1 MEMDKIREL
10 IQLVEDS
17 QIQEIELSQRGETIR
32 ISKALPAPVI
42 MATRPSSRNLS
53 RTPI

>member
-10 IQLVEDS
+10 IQLVENS

-32 ISKALPAPVI
+32 ISKGMGVAPMAAAPV
-42 MATRPSSRNLS
+42 AGGGLP
-53 RTPI
+53 

>member
-32 ISKALPAPVI
+32 ISKAVGVAPQQLPAPAPV
-42 MATRPSSRNLS
+42 AR
-53 RTPI
+53 